1 MIPKSIFIEPTSI
14 CNLNCIFCAHRF
26 RRNKGTMEND
36 FFKDVCE
43 QVINIGIPK
52 IDISPFTG
60 EIFTDP
66 LILEKMEILE
76 KSDIKKWSFFTNL
89 TLLDEDTLKELNKF
103 KKLESISLSINGEDL
118 KSFKFLTG
126 GTVCLFNNVLRNLEL
141 MFSLKSY
148 QIHIYLKF
156 LNLDYEKHWYEKDL
170 TVLIYKNS
178 SKIDYI
184 VQQFKVDDWDSY
196 IDSFKLGSTLD
207 ILNNVDT
214 NQRCRVL
221 DHKNIIYWNG
231 DFHVCG
237 CRDNDSKTL
246 VDNLKQVSLFDIYNG
261 NKIRDIKNSWKTI
274 CLKCGHF
281 R

>member
-1 MIPKSIFIEPTSI
+1 MIPKSIFIEPTGI

-89 TLLDEDTLKELNKF
+89 TLLDEDTLKEISKF
-103 KKLESISLSINGEDL
+103 KKLESISISINGEGL

-126 GTVCLFNNVLRNLEL
+126 GTACLFNNILTILESIFL
-141 MFSLKSY
+141 LKSY
-148 QIHIYLKF
+148 QIHIYLKL
-156 LNLDYEKHWYEKDL
+156 LNLNYKRYWYEKDL

-178 SKIDYI
+178 NKIDYI
-184 VQQFKVDDWDSY
+184 TQQFEIDDWDSH
-196 IDSFKLGSTLD
+196 IDKVKLGSTLS
-207 ILNNVDT
+207 INNSVDV

-221 DHKNIIYWNG
+221 DHKNIVYWNG
-231 DFHVCG
+231 DFHLCG
-237 CRDNDSKTL
+237 CRDNIGKTL
-246 VDNLKQVSLFDIYNG
+246 VYNLKHFSLVDIYKSDKLNQ
-261 NKIRDIKNSWKTI
+261 IKNSWKEI
-274 CLKCGHF
+274 CVNCGHF